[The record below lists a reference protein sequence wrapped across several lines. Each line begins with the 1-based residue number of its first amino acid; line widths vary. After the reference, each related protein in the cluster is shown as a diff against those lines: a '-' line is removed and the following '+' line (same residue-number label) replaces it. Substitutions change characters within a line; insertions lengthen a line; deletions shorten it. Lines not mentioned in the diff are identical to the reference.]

1 MTTVNSF
8 RAMIYHLRY
17 CRKMWAAFSITLFF
31 FFFSFIPIRL
41 TITHLIYPNPD
52 TILMLGGGLVRET
65 FTAQFAQL
73 YPNMDIWVSTRSSSH
88 ESQAVFQSAGIDD
101 HRVYLD
107 HRAIDT
113 VTNFTSLVHDFKE
126 RDIHHVYLIT
136 SDFHMRRSQ
145 AIAFF
150 VLGSQGI
157 AYSPVAIPSD
167 QPDESLIRVARDVG
181 RSILWIA
188 TGHTGA
194 SLHPQLRT

>member
-1 MTTVNSF
+1 MLY
-8 RAMIYHLRY
+8 RLKRY
-17 CRKMWAAFSITLFF
+17 RKMWVVFTITIFLVLL
-31 FFFSFIPIRL
+31 SFIPVRL
-41 TITHLIYPNPD
+41 TLAHLLHPTPD
-52 TILMLGGGLVRET
+52 TILTLGGGIVRET

-73 YPNMDIWVSTRSSSH
+73 YPEMNIWVSTGSPNH
-88 ESQAVFQSAGIDD
+88 EAQEIFRAAGIDD

-107 HRAIDT
+107 RRAIDT
-113 VTNFTSLVHDFKE
+113 VTNFTSLVHEF
-126 RDIHHVYLIT
+126 RARNINHVYMIT

-157 AYSPVAIPSD
+157 AFTPVAIPSD

-181 RSILWIA
+181 RSLLWIA